1 MYIEYG
7 NGQDLKRKGI
17 TEKTHEPELKF
28 SKSEEAYP
36 GRDAKKPAG

>member
-17 TEKTHEPELKF
+17 TKKIQEPELKF
-28 SKSEEAYP
+28 SMSEEASP
-36 GRDAKKPAG
+36 GRDAKKPMG